1 MKKIITYFQRWNKW
15 RKHNLNSHLHHIL
28 VLIGLA
34 ESPTFNMT
42 RTDAEEAELHAAYMK
57 AINEG
62 LEVMKR
68 E

>member
-15 RKHNLNSHLHHIL
+15 RKRNLNSHLHHIL

-34 ESPTFNMT
+34 DSPTFDMT
-42 RTDAEEAELHAAYMK
+42 HTDAEEAELHAAYMK

>member
-34 ESPTFNMT
+34 DSSTFDIT

>member
-34 ESPTFNMT
+34 DSLTFNMT
-42 RTDAEEAELHAAYMK
+42 RTDAEETELHAAYMK

>member
-15 RKHNLNSHLHHIL
+15 RKHNLNSRLHHIL
-28 VLIGLA
+28 VLIGLVD
-34 ESPTFNMT
+34 SPTFDMT

>member
-28 VLIGLA
+28 VLIGLTD
-34 ESPTFNMT
+34 SPTFDMT
-42 RTDAEEAELHAAYMK
+42 RTDAEEAEFHAAYMK